1 MSEKAAAEKLIV
13 ALDTPL
19 ASEAREIYHQL
30 QHFGVRF
37 KVGPELFM
45 RAGPDWV
52 GKMGKQGCRIFLDLK
67 FHDIPNTV
75 AAACRNAV
83 HMGVWMCNV
92 HALGGPDMMKAARAA
107 LDEESE
113 REGKT
118 RPHLLAVTI
127 LTSHTDDSLGKIGL
141 SGGALRNVINLA
153 KLARDSGC
161 DGVVASALEAPEI
174 RKELGP
180 EFLIVTPGIRPSEA
194 SLDDQARVST
204 PAGALG
210 GGASHLV
217 VGRPIRKA
225 ENPAVATRLILKEMT
240 AALGG

>member
-1 MSEKAAAEKLIV
+1 MSENNAAKKLIV

-19 ASEAREIYHQL
+19 ASEARELFHQL
-30 QHFGVRF
+30 NHFGVRF

-52 GKMGKQGCRIFLDLK
+52 GKMAKQGCEIFLDLK

-113 REGKT
+113 RENKT

-127 LTSHTDDSLGKIGL
+127 LTSHTDESLGQIGL
-141 SGGALRNVINLA
+141 GGNALENVVR
-153 KLARDSGC
+153 LARLARESGC
-161 DGVVASALEAPEI
+161 DGVVASALEAPTI
-174 RKELGP
+174 RKELG
-180 EFLIVTPGIRPSEA
+180 EDFLIVTPGIRPSDA

-210 GGASHLV
+210 SGASHLV
-217 VGRPIRKA
+217 VGRPIRNA
-225 ENPAVATRLILKEMT
+225 DSPAVATRMIVKEMSD
-240 AALGG
+240 ALGR

>member
-1 MSEKAAAEKLIV
+1 MSEHKAAKKLIV
-13 ALDTPL
+13 ALDTPM
-19 ASEAREIYHQL
+19 ASEARELYHQL

-52 GKMGKQGCRIFLDLK
+52 GKMGKQGCEIFLDLK

-83 HMGVWMCNV
+83 NMGVWMCNV
-92 HALGGPDMMKAARAA
+92 HALGGPDMMKAAREA

-113 REGKT
+113 RDGRK

-127 LTSHTDDSLGKIGL
+127 LTSHTDDSLCKIGL
-141 SGGALRNVINLA
+141 TGTALDNVIRLA
-153 KLARDSGC
+153 KLAKESGC
-161 DGVVASALEAPEI
+161 DGVVASALEAGAI
-174 RKELGP
+174 RKELGE
-180 EFLIVTPGIRPSEA
+180 EFLIVTPGIRPAEA

-210 GGASHLV
+210 AGASHLV

-225 ENPAVATRLILKEMT
+225 ENPAVATRLIVKEMA

>member
-1 MSEKAAAEKLIV
+1 MSENNAAKKLIV

-19 ASEAREIYHQL
+19 ASEARELFHQL
-30 QHFGVRF
+30 NHFGVRF

-52 GKMGKQGCRIFLDLK
+52 GKMAKQGCEIFLDLK

-127 LTSHTDDSLGKIGL
+127 LTSHTDESLGQIGL
-141 SGGALRNVINLA
+141 SGDALENVVR
-153 KLARDSGC
+153 LARLARESGC
-161 DGVVASALEAPEI
+161 DGVVASALEAATI
-174 RKELGP
+174 RKELG
-180 EFLIVTPGIRPSEA
+180 EDFLIVTPGIRPSDA

-210 GGASHLV
+210 SGASHLV
-217 VGRPIRKA
+217 VGRPIRNA
-225 ENPAVATRLILKEMT
+225 DSPAVATRMIVKEMSD
-240 AALGG
+240 ALGH